1 MRISGLNSG
10 LDIEQIVSDL
20 VRAQRIPMDRV
31 YQQKV
36 LAEWKRDA
44 YREVNSKLLRFRNLA
59 WDFTLQGTFLKKTAV
74 SSRPEILTAAA
85 SGTAAEGRYDLR
97 VEQLAE
103 AARFVATNVQLP
115 QPASGEGEEGP
126 GEPESFSFSIGT
138 SADKWATF
146 TFAAGTSLED
156 IAAAINAK
164 KLGIHAFAQDGQI
177 SFTTTATGA
186 EAKFFVD
193 GEFLSLFGTDLSLDQ
208 GDGIVIDEEG
218 DQLYALQEGG
228 SKVTGQDAQVAI
240 NGVTAS
246 YSTNTFTFN
255 GITVNLLAAEADTT
269 VVIEVKQDVDA
280 VVEKVKEF
288 VNLYNELVSELNGL
302 LREEVYRNFAPLTE
316 EQREA
321 MSDKEIELWETK
333 AKSGLLRSDSILR
346 SVLSDMRT
354 ALSGVVQREGAG
366 SVGLREIGITTGA
379 WYEYG
384 KLYLNEDKLRAALE
398 ENPDAVRD
406 LFTQQGESEGLAR
419 RLTAV
424 LDRSMDRITDT
435 AGKATI
441 PYDQSFLGNRIREYE
456 SRLSA
461 MEERLQRY
469 EEQQWRKFTAMEK
482 ALGQL
487 YAQSDWLYQQLMA
500 MQG

>member
-1 MRISGLNSG
+1 
-10 LDIEQIVSDL
+10 
-20 VRAQRIPMDRV
+20 
-31 YQQKV
+31 
-36 LAEWKRDA
+36 
-44 YREVNSKLLRFRNLA
+44 
-59 WDFTLQGTFLKKTAV
+59 
-74 SSRPEILTAAA
+74 
-85 SGTAAEGRYDLR
+85 
-97 VEQLAE
+97 
-103 AARFVATNVQLP
+103 
-115 QPASGEGEEGP
+115 
-126 GEPESFSFSIGT
+126 
-138 SADKWATF
+138 
-146 TFAAGTSLED
+146 
-156 IAAAINAK
+156 
-164 KLGIHAFAQDGQI
+164 
-177 SFTTTATGA
+177 
-186 EAKFFVD
+186 
-193 GEFLSLFGTDLSLDQ
+193 
-208 GDGIVIDEEG
+208 
-218 DQLYALQEGG
+218 
-228 SKVTGQDAQVAI
+228 
-240 NGVTAS
+240 
-246 YSTNTFTFN
+246 
-255 GITVNLLAAEADTT
+255 
-269 VVIEVKQDVDA
+269 
-280 VVEKVKEF
+280 
-288 VNLYNELVSELNGL
+288 
-302 LREEVYRNFAPLTE
+302 
-316 EQREA
+316 